1 MEPAAL
7 AFDLSFTALEEHS
20 VELWLA
26 TEWLG
31 LPAVNALLNTLQSQA
46 LLAQTRLLPGYDIEP
61 LGKTITIN

>member
-31 LPAVNALLNTLQSQA
+31 LPAVNTLQSQA